1 MIYYPGG
8 LTNFDAGSGF
18 NMPFRQLMFARMF
31 SIIVNMS
38 MRAALIY
45 YRQSA
50 VLKCKCRVME

>member
-18 NMPFRQLMFARMF
+18 NMAFRQLMFAWMF

-45 YRQSA
+45 NR
-50 VLKCKCRVME
+50 